1 MVTRHEKSL
10 QYALSVLTSERYRA
24 YLDAIYLYG
33 SCARGDQK
41 YTSDVDLLLKLRKT
55 VPAGVL
61 RAMRVEATPDDWEL
75 PEVELKYFWGDR
87 FNQSEQFDR
96 NVREE
101 GKLLWVRE

>member
-1 MVTRHEKSL
+1 MTRHEKAL
-10 QYALSVLTSERYRA
+10 QYALSVLTDERYSA

-55 VPAGVL
+55 VPSGVL
-61 RAMRVEATPDDWEL
+61 RSMRVEATPDDWEL
-75 PEVELKYFWGDR
+75 PEVELKFFWGER
-87 FNQSEQFDR
+87 FDGSEQFDR
-96 NVREE
+96 NIRKE

>member
-1 MVTRHEKSL
+1 MTRHEKSL
-10 QYALSVLTSERYRA
+10 QHALSVLTSERYRV

-55 VPAGVL
+55 VPASVL
-61 RAMRVEATPDDWEL
+61 RLMRVEATPDDCEL
-75 PEVELKYFWGDR
+75 PEVELKYFSGERINHSD
-87 FNQSEQFDR
+87 QFDR
-96 NVREE
+96 NLRKE